1 MGTKI
6 MSISIASLGIRI
18 NRKKLLAQ
26 VVELAES
33 RIYWQ
38 HRTDETLPAYDAK
51 ATRTKLYQ
59 TLAEVEN
66 SELLELSQ
74 QLIALNEIGRRSNQT
89 FERIQNLKSEQL
101 ISA

>member
-1 MGTKI
+1 MAT
-6 MSISIASLGIRI
+6 SLAELGIRI

-38 HRTDETLPAYDAK
+38 HRADETLPSYDAK
-51 ATRTKLYQ
+51 ETRAKLYQ

-66 SELLELSQ
+66 SELLVLAN
-74 QLIALNEIGRRSNQT
+74 QLITLNEIGRRSHQT
-89 FERIQNLKSEQL
+89 YERIQSLKSEP
-101 ISA
+101 IAA